1 MSTNSAALARRRS
14 TLPGGPALLL
24 LVTIPLVSTIAL
36 RATSAA
42 DPSAAPALLDASQ
55 ARRAGQ
61 LIELR
66 RHPDL
71 PAPLVEVV
79 GTGPLTPIAVTADGS
94 AIALADRPGLDPATL
109 VIAAADGSQVRV
121 QMDGL
126 LAAGFAPDGSWLAA
140 SDGTG
145 RLWRISRDGALP
157 APLADGPF
165 AGPILV
171 EPSGS
176 ILTLAVAS
184 VEAPFTARLVRLN
197 AVSGGTVEL
206 VDEELVYDVQPL
218 RQGGLAI
225 IAHHPDGTV
234 VESLRD
240 GALHVVAGLG
250 AGAIN
255 VSVSADERTI
265 AWERNGE
272 VYVRSDAGEV
282 RIATGTRPRISP
294 DGSMLTIETNGG
306 GRALAPDGSL
316 LAALAGPAVLLP
328 CGECGS

>member
-1 MSTNSAALARRRS
+1 MSTNSAALARRRT

-94 AIALADRPGLDPATL
+94 AIALADRPGMDPATL

-145 RLWRISRDGALP
+145 RLWRISRDGTLP

-176 ILTLAVAS
+176 ILALAVAS
-184 VEAPFTARLVRLN
+184 VEAPFTARLVRLD
-197 AVSGGTVEL
+197 AASGSTVQL
-206 VDEELVYDVQPL
+206 VDEQLVYDVQPL
-218 RQGGLAI
+218 QGGLAI

-240 GALHVVAGLG
+240 GALRVVAGLG
-250 AGAIN
+250 AGAVN
-255 VSVSADERTI
+255 VSVSADEETI
-265 AWERNGE
+265 AWERNGV
-272 VYVRSDAGEV
+272 VYVRSHAGELG
-282 RIATGTRPRISP
+282 IATGTRPRLSL
-294 DGSMLTIETNGG
+294 DGSMLTVDTDGG
-306 GRALAPDGSL
+306 SRVLAADGSL
-316 LAALAGPAVLLP
+316 LAVLAGPAMLLP